1 MGCTSPLRPFG
12 HTYGCDLIYRV
23 NGWYKNLGRNKGILV
38 FQQKTLKLAIVKVT
52 LVWAIKDKEEP
63 LLTILKLNKSLAFD
77 LIHFILRLYN
87 LRVAFVIY
95 GKTFMNQ
102 PLTFSEPY
110 KMSTDVIHC
119 RDYNPIGCIIRDT
132 VFEDEY
138 RPITK

>member
-1 MGCTSPLRPFG
+1 MLT
-12 HTYGCDLIYRV
+12 
-23 NGWYKNLGRNKGILV
+23 NANKGTYLV
-38 FQQKTLKLAIVKVT
+38 KNWQKYANVIY
-52 LVWAIKDKEEP
+52 ERP
-63 LLTILKLNKSLAFD
+63 
-77 LIHFILRLYN
+77 LRLYN

-132 VFEDEY
+132 VFEDES